1 MIRLRPYKPGDAWNL
16 LEWWENA
23 GEEEFLMWSC
33 GEFSYPLAI
42 EELDGYF
49 ARWCLQ
55 ETDGWL
61 MTALDEKGTPVGHFL
76 VKKADYE
83 AAEARVGFIVT
94 APGIRGKGLGK
105 EFAGQ
110 ILRYVF
116 QVLGMKKASL
126 AVFDKNTQAKAC
138 YEAAGFKAVSHI
150 PDYLKY
156 KGTVYGAYE
165 MEAYSNE

>member
-23 GEEEFLMWSC
+23 GEEDFLMWSC

-55 ETDGWL
+55 ETDGWP

-76 VKKADYE
+76 VRKTDYE
-83 AAEARVGFIVT
+83 DAEARVGFIMT
-94 APGIRGKGLGK
+94 APEIRGKGLGK

-116 QVLGMKKASL
+116 QVLGMKKVSL

-150 PDYLKY
+150 PDHLEY

>member
-76 VKKADYE
+76 VRKADYE
-83 AAEARVGFIVT
+83 DAEARVGFIVT
-94 APGIRGKGLGK
+94 APEIRGKGLGRK
-105 EFAGQ
+105 LPA
-110 ILRYVF
+110 RSC
-116 QVLGMKKASL
+116 GM
-126 AVFDKNTQAKAC
+126 
-138 YEAAGFKAVSHI
+138 
-150 PDYLKY
+150 
-156 KGTVYGAYE
+156 
-165 MEAYSNE
+165 YSRCWG

>member
-1 MIRLRPYKPGDAWNL
+1 M
-16 LEWWENA
+16 EWWENA

-76 VKKADYE
+76 VRKADYE
-83 AAEARVGFIVT
+83 DAEARVGFIVT
-94 APGIRGKGLGK
+94 APEIRGKGLGR
-105 EFAGQ
+105 ELAGQ

-150 PDYLKY
+150 PDYLEY

>member
-1 MIRLRPYKPGDAWNL
+1 
-16 LEWWENA
+16 
-23 GEEEFLMWSC
+23 
-33 GEFSYPLAI
+33 
-42 EELDGYF
+42 
-49 ARWCLQ
+49 
-55 ETDGWL
+55 
-61 MTALDEKGTPVGHFL
+61 MTAAVHKMLIGFPCERLGHLQKHYICIQRMTVPCRRVMRRRDEKGTPVGHFL
-76 VKKADYE
+76 VRKADYE
-83 AAEARVGFIVT
+83 DAEARVGFIVT
-94 APGIRGKGLGK
+94 APEIRGKGLGK

-116 QVLGMKKASL
+116 QVLGMKKVSL

-150 PDYLKY
+150 PDHLEY

>member
-83 AAEARVGFIVT
+83 DGGVRVGFIVT
-94 APGIRGKGLGK
+94 APEIRGKGLGK

-126 AVFDKNTQAKAC
+126 AVFDKNVQAKAC

-150 PDYLKY
+150 PDHLEY